1 LRPSTANKP
10 GGEHKSDAVFDSIM
24 FSSYHKVPGHLQMEI
39 TPLVPFC
46 MKLMRVGHTTNVT
59 SDKEEKKMAKVENRT
74 LREIMTKDVATVTLK
89 DNVYEVA
96 CKMRDWNVGV
106 IPVVDEK
113 QDVIGIITD
122 RDIVIRGLAEKREG
136 SAAVEEVMTRDIIL
150 GQPDMTVDEAA
161 KIMAQHQIR
170 RLPVVENG
178 KLVGIVALGD
188 MAVRQAHHDEA
199 SEALYEISE
208 PAPRH

>member
-1 LRPSTANKP
+1 
-10 GGEHKSDAVFDSIM
+10 
-24 FSSYHKVPGHLQMEI
+24 
-39 TPLVPFC
+39 
-46 MKLMRVGHTTNVT
+46 
-59 SDKEEKKMAKVENRT
+59 MAKVETRT

-113 QDVIGIITD
+113 NDVIGIITD
-122 RDIVIRGLAEKREG
+122 RDIVIRGLAEKHEG
-136 SAAVEEVMTRDIIL
+136 STATEVVMTKDIIL
-150 GQPDMTVDEAA
+150 GQPGMTVDEAA

-178 KLVGIVALGD
+178 KLVGIVALAD
-188 MAVRQAHHDEA
+188 MAIRQVHHDEA
-199 SEALYEISE
+199 SDALQEISE
-208 PAPRH
+208 PAHH

>member
-1 LRPSTANKP
+1 
-10 GGEHKSDAVFDSIM
+10 
-24 FSSYHKVPGHLQMEI
+24 
-39 TPLVPFC
+39 
-46 MKLMRVGHTTNVT
+46 
-59 SDKEEKKMAKVENRT
+59 MAKVENRT

-113 QDVIGIITD
+113 EDVIGVITD
-122 RDIVIRGLAEKREG
+122 RDIVIRGLAEKRQG
-136 SAAVEEVMTRDIIL
+136 SAAIEQVMTRDIIL
-150 GQPDMTVDEAA
+150 GQPGMTVDEAA

-178 KLVGIVALGD
+178 KLVGIVAIAD
-188 MAVRQAHHDEA
+188 MAVREVHQDETN
-199 SEALYEISE
+199 EAIREISQ
-208 PAPRH
+208 PTQS

>member
-1 LRPSTANKP
+1 
-10 GGEHKSDAVFDSIM
+10 
-24 FSSYHKVPGHLQMEI
+24 
-39 TPLVPFC
+39 
-46 MKLMRVGHTTNVT
+46 
-59 SDKEEKKMAKVENRT
+59 MAKVENRT
-74 LREIMTKDVATVTLK
+74 LREIMTKDVETVTLK

-113 QDVIGIITD
+113 EDVIGMITD

-136 SAAVEEVMTRDIIL
+136 SAAVEQVMTRDVIL
-150 GQPDMTVDEAA
+150 GRPDMTVDEAA

-188 MAVRQAHHDEA
+188 MAVRQVHHDEA
-199 SEALYEISE
+199 SEALSQISE
-208 PAPRH
+208 PLGNTH